1 MSTLH
6 TINKSPFDRNSFGSC
21 MRVISDGDA
30 ILFIEDG
37 VYAATAGTS
46 FSDAVKAATNSH
58 TVYVLGPDLS
68 ARGMSNDSVVEGIN
82 VVDYEGF
89 VDLVVEHDKT
99 NSWL

>member
-6 TINKSPFDRNSFGSC
+6 TINKSPFDRNSLDSC
-21 MRVISDGDA
+21 LRVISDSDA

-37 VYAATAGTS
+37 VYAATGTS
-46 FSDAVKAATNSH
+46 FADAVKAAANSNS
-58 TVYVLGPDLS
+58 VYVLGPDLS
-68 ARGMSNDSVVEGIN
+68 ARGMREDGIVEGVK

-89 VDLVVEHDKT
+89 VDLVTEYDKV